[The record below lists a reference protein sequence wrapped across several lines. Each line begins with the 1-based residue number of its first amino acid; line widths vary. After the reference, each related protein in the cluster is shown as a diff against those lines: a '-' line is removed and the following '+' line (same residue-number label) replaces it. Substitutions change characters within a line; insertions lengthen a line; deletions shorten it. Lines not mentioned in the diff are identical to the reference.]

1 MVSKMNT
8 SQQSMNITGKTVILL
23 KIYETP
29 VFISMCSMLQFFQ
42 EKYQEIDCSGIYA
55 QQDRKA
61 SGHLKSQMKILQ
73 KLLPGVNVNTSLI
86 IFCLSQASMIH
97 QTAFIYMQES

>member
-42 EKYQEIDCSGIYA
+42 EKY
-55 QQDRKA
+55 
-61 SGHLKSQMKILQ
+61 
-73 KLLPGVNVNTSLI
+73 
-86 IFCLSQASMIH
+86 
-97 QTAFIYMQES
+97 